1 MRKRIKQ
8 LARGKFEYAKPELQ
22 ISEEEIAFSCLE
34 GEEYEGEF
42 TIVAANHVKI
52 RGLVYSTNPRMECL
66 TPQFEGETVRIRY
79 QFHSYGLNEGLTETG
94 DFVIVCNQNEIS
106 LSFCATISKK
116 YVDTSVGIVK
126 NLYDFS
132 QLAKSNWSEAF
143 QLFYHKNFSNVIK
156 ANEIKENMIYR
167 GIIAA
172 KPSNQNMEEFLIGIR
187 KKEKISF
194 TVDKAQF
201 ELHGVTET
209 LKESVEIKKDNWG
222 YIEINATCDGD
233 FVRIEKKKIR
243 SEDFIGSVYTFE
255 FYIDKKE
262 LHAGRNFARIIL
274 SSVYETKTIEIVA
287 EAKER
292 SNDLKNNSTRE
303 KTGASESVPEY
314 LQKKEYLAG
323 IMELYQAYRL
333 KRIVTGVWANE
344 TVEILN
350 HLHALEPEEPMH
362 VLMKAQC
369 LIINRQR
376 QEAEWILEEFKRE
389 WIDRKSP
396 VWGYYLYIMTLIE
409 REPTY
414 VDRLT
419 KEIEGVFHE
428 NPDSVLLFWVLTFLQ
443 EKYFNNN
450 ALKLQTIEYWV
461 MKGCSSPYLYLE
473 SYYLIWQD
481 PYLLTKLKDFEIRVL
496 RWAVRHRAITKDIA
510 IQIFQ
515 IMETEKEFKPVL
527 YDLLC
532 AAYEANPKPEYVGI
546 ICSYLIKGQQFDNKY
561 HHWFE
566 MGIELELRITSL
578 YEAYL
583 LSMDE
588 REIAPVP
595 KIIQMYFQYDSGLPY
610 KKMAVLYNNII
621 ASKTI
626 NPEVYQRY
634 CRAMGKFSME
644 QIIAGHM
651 DDNLAVVYDDMLDL
665 GVINGEIAR
674 ALAHIIFTHKV
685 VVFDK
690 KMVRAII
697 YQRQLKDPQIVP
709 IVDNTAYFQLYS
721 QEYVLLFED
730 EKGQRYT
737 TGSIPHQLQCLM
749 DAHKYLEKC
758 LELSPHQL
766 PYLISYFDTRQNY
779 LTFAPGDKERFR
791 ILMFSEAISP
801 EYKSKMLPE
810 ILRFYQIN
818 AYDGMIEEYLT
829 KADYSKLE
837 ESTRRFAIELL
848 VENHL
853 FDFAYE
859 KVTEYGIDQIG
870 SAAKVALAS
879 YMIAQTDYE
888 EDEFLIRL
896 SATAFRAKKYND
908 KMLAYLC
915 QHFSGSTRDMLKL
928 WSVAKDYDIELFDLS
943 ERILVQALY
952 AENLIADCIPVFA
965 YFYEAGGKDFITLA
979 YVTEC
984 AHRYFV
990 DNELLDDDIFELI
1003 QARYVYN
1010 LELNDA
1016 CKLALLRRFSEIPN
1030 LSERQL
1036 TMEDELLAEY
1046 TRRNMH
1052 FAFYKR
1058 LNQELVLKYHLY
1070 DKVFL
1075 EYRTNPHSHVML
1087 HYSRDEDG
1095 ENFIKEDMLD
1105 VYDGIFV
1112 KSFVMFF
1119 GEAVQYYISEE
1130 RGNEIEVTESSR
1142 IVNNDVYNKNDE
1154 SRYNLLNQML
1164 ISNTLQEEQELYYAM
1179 KQYSGYNEV
1188 TKNLFKII

>member
-8 LARGKFEYAKPELQ
+8 LARGKFEYAKPQLQ
-22 ISEEEIAFSCLE
+22 ISEEEIAFTVIE
-34 GEEYEGEF
+34 GEDYEGSF
-42 TIVAANHVKI
+42 TISSENPVKL

-79 QFHSYGLNEGLTETG
+79 QFHSFGLSEGQTEKG
-94 DFVIVCNQNEIS
+94 DFVIICEQNEIS
-106 LSFCATISKK
+106 LSFCASVSKK
-116 YVDTSVGIVK
+116 YADTSIGTVK

-143 QLFYHKNFSNVIK
+143 QLFYHKDFSNIIK
-156 ANEIKENMIYR
+156 ENEIKEGMIYR
-167 GIIAA
+167 GIMGA

-187 KKEKISF
+187 KKDKVSF
-194 TVDKAQF
+194 SLSKKSLEF
-201 ELHGVTET
+201 YNLRET
-209 LKESVEIKKDNWG
+209 IKESIEIKKDNWG
-222 YIEINATCDGD
+222 YIEINATCEED

-243 SEDFIGSVYTFE
+243 SEDFIGSVYSFE
-255 FYIDKKE
+255 FFVDVNQ
-262 LHAGRNFARIIL
+262 LHAGKNFARITL
-274 SSVYETKTIEIVA
+274 SSVYETQTIEIVA
-287 EAKER
+287 
-292 SNDLKNNSTRE
+292 
-303 KTGASESVPEY
+303 SVSDRAQKDEPMT
-314 LQKKEYLAG
+314 LQKKECQAG

-344 TVEILN
+344 TIEILN

-376 QEAEWILEEFKRE
+376 QEAEWILDEFKRE
-389 WIDRKSP
+389 WLDRRSP
-396 VWGYYLYIMTLIE
+396 IWAYFLYIMTLIE

-414 VDRLT
+414 VDKLT
-419 KEIEGVFHE
+419 KEIEGIFHE
-428 NPDSVLLFWVLTFLQ
+428 NPDSVLCFWILTFLQ
-443 EKYFNNN
+443 EQYFNNN
-450 ALKLQTIEYWV
+450 ALKLKSIGYWV

-473 SYYLIWQD
+473 AYYLIWQD
-481 PYLLTKLKDFEIRVL
+481 PYLLTKLDEFEVRVL

-515 IMETEKEFKPVL
+515 IMETEKGFKPVL

-532 AAYEANPKPEYVGI
+532 AAYEANPKPEYVGV
-546 ICSYLIKGQQFDNKY
+546 ICSYLIKGQQYDHKY

-566 MGIELELRITSL
+566 TGIELELRITSL

-583 LSMDE
+583 MSMDE
-588 REIAPVP
+588 RRIAPVP

-621 ASKTI
+621 ASKTV

-634 CRAMGKFSME
+634 CRAMGKFAME

-674 ALAHIIFTHKV
+674 SLSHIIFTHKV
-685 VVFDK
+685 VVFDE

-721 QEYVLLFED
+721 KEYVIVFED
-730 EKGQRYT
+730 EKGQRFA
-737 TGSIPHQLQCLM
+737 GSIPHQLQSLM

-758 LELSPHQL
+758 MELAPQQL
-766 PYLISYFDTRQNY
+766 PYLLSYFDTRQNY
-779 LTFAPGDKERFR
+779 LTFAPEDKEHFR
-791 ILMFSEAISP
+791 ILMFSEAISA

-810 ILRFYQIN
+810 ILRFYQVH

-829 KADYSKLE
+829 RADYSRLE
-837 ESTRRFAIELL
+837 ANTRRFAMELL

-853 FDFAYE
+853 FAIAYE
-859 KVTEYGIDQIG
+859 KVMEYGIDQIG

-879 YMIAQTDYE
+879 HMITRTEYE

-896 SATAFRAKKYND
+896 AVTAFRAKKYND
-908 KMLAYLC
+908 KILSYLC
-915 QHFSGSTRDMLKL
+915 QHFSGPSRDMLRL
-928 WSVAKDYDIELFDLS
+928 WCAAQDYEIELFDLS
-943 ERILVQALY
+943 ERLLVQTMY
-952 AENLIADCIPVFA
+952 AEDLIHETMPVFA
-965 YFYEAGGKDFITLA
+965 YYYEAGGKDFVTLA
-979 YVTEC
+979 YITEC

-990 DNELLDDDIFELI
+990 DNETIDDDIFELI
-1003 QARYVYN
+1003 QARYIYN

-1016 CKLALLRRFSEIPN
+1016 CKLALLRRYSELVN
-1030 LSERQL
+1030 LTDKQL
-1036 TMEDELLAEY
+1036 TIEDELLAEY

-1058 LNQELVLKYHLY
+1058 LNQELILKYHLY

-1130 RGNEIEVTESSR
+1130 HNNEIQVTESSR
-1142 IVNNDVYNKNDE
+1142 IVNNDVYNKNDV

-1164 ISNTLQEEQELYYAM
+1164 ISNTLQEEQELYRAM
-1179 KQYSGYNEV
+1179 KQYAGYEDV
-1188 TKNLFKII
+1188 TRNIFKLL

>member
-8 LARGKFEYAKPELQ
+8 LARGKFEYAKPQLQ
-22 ISEEEIAFSCLE
+22 ISEEEITFTVIE
-34 GEEYEGEF
+34 GEDYEGDF
-42 TIVAANHVKI
+42 LITSDNPIKL

-66 TPQFEGETVRIRY
+66 TPQFEGEKVRIRY
-79 QFHSYGLNEGLTETG
+79 QFHSFGLSEGETEKG
-94 DFVIVCNQNEIS
+94 DFVIICEQNEIS
-106 LSFCATISKK
+106 LSFCVSISRK
-116 YVDTSVGIVK
+116 YAETSVGTVK

-143 QLFYHKNFSNVIK
+143 QLFYHKDFPNLIK
-156 ANEIKENMIYR
+156 ENEIKEGMIYR
-167 GIIAA
+167 GIMGA

-187 KKEKISF
+187 KKEKVSF
-194 TVDKAQF
+194 SLSKNSLEF
-201 ELHGVTET
+201 YNLRET
-209 LKESVEIKKDNWG
+209 IKESVEIKKDNWG
-222 YIEINATCDGD
+222 YLEINVTCDGD
-233 FVRIEKKKIR
+233 FLRMEKKKIR
-243 SEDFIGSVYTFE
+243 SEDFIGSVYSFE
-255 FYIDKKE
+255 FYVDIKE
-262 LHAGRNFARIIL
+262 LHAGKNFAHITL
-274 SSVYETKTIEIVA
+274 SSVYETKTIEVVA
-287 EAKER
+287 STGDKAQKKEP
-292 SNDLKNNSTRE
+292 LM
-303 KTGASESVPEY
+303 
-314 LQKKEYLAG
+314 LQKKECQAG

-344 TVEILN
+344 TIEILN

-362 VLMKAQC
+362 LLMKAQC

-376 QEAEWILEEFKRE
+376 QEAEWILDEFKRE
-389 WIDRKSP
+389 WLDRHSP
-396 VWGYYLYIMTLIE
+396 IWAYYLYILTLIE

-414 VDRLT
+414 VDKLT
-419 KEIEGVFHE
+419 KEIEGIFHE
-428 NPDSVLLFWVLTFLQ
+428 NPDSVLCFWILTFLQ
-443 EKYFNNN
+443 EQYFNNN
-450 ALKLQTIEYWV
+450 ALKLKSIGYWV

-473 SYYLIWQD
+473 AYYLIWQD
-481 PYLLTKLKDFEIRVL
+481 PYLLAKLDDFEVRVL

-510 IQIFQ
+510 VQIFQ

-532 AAYEANPKPEYVGI
+532 AAYEVNPKPEYVGI
-546 ICSYLIKGQQFDNKY
+546 ICSYLIKGQQYDNKY

-566 MGIELELRITSL
+566 TGIELELRITSL

-588 REIAPVP
+588 RKIVPVP
-595 KIIQMYFQYDSGLPY
+595 RIIQMYFQYDSGLPY

-621 ASKTI
+621 ASKTT

-634 CRAMGKFSME
+634 CRAMGKFAME

-665 GVINGEIAR
+665 GVINEEIAR
-674 ALAHIIFTHKV
+674 SLSHIIFTHKV

-721 QEYVLLFED
+721 KEYVILFED

-737 TGSIPHQLQCLM
+737 GSIAHQLQSLM
-749 DAHKYLEKC
+749 DAHKYLDKC
-758 LELSPHQL
+758 MELAPQQL
-766 PYLISYFDTRQNY
+766 SYLIPYFDTRQNY
-779 LTFAPGDKERFR
+779 LTFAPEDKEYFR
-791 ILMFSEAISP
+791 ILMFSEAISS
-801 EYKSKMLPE
+801 EYKSKMLTE
-810 ILRFYQIN
+810 ILRFYQVH

-829 KADYSKLE
+829 RADYSKLE
-837 ESTRRFAIELL
+837 ANTRRFAMELL

-853 FDFAYE
+853 FAIAYE
-859 KVTEYGIDQIG
+859 KVMEYGIDQIG

-879 YMIAQTDYE
+879 YMITKTEYE

-896 SATAFRAKKYND
+896 AATAFRAKKYND
-908 KMLAYLC
+908 KILSYLC
-915 QHFSGSTRDMLKL
+915 QHFSGPSMDMLRL
-928 WSVAKDYDIELFDLS
+928 WQIAHEYEIDLFELS
-943 ERILVQALY
+943 ERLLVQTMY
-952 AENLIADCIPVFA
+952 AENLIHEIMPAFA
-965 YFYEAGGKDFITLA
+965 YYYEAGGKDFVTLA
-979 YVTEC
+979 YITEC

-990 DNELLDDDIFELI
+990 ENEMLDEDIFELI
-1003 QARYVYN
+1003 QTRYIYN

-1016 CKLALLRRFSEIPN
+1016 CKLALLRHYSEVIN
-1030 LSERQL
+1030 LTEKQL
-1036 TMEDELLAEY
+1036 TIEDELLAEF

-1058 LNQELVLKYHLY
+1058 LDQDLVLKYHLY

-1112 KSFVMFF
+1112 KSFIMFF

-1130 RGNEIEVTESSR
+1130 HGSEIQVTESSR
-1142 IVNNDVYNKNDE
+1142 IVNNDVYNKNDV
-1154 SRYNLLNQML
+1154 SRYNLINQML
-1164 ISNTLQEEQELYYAM
+1164 ISNTLQEEQELYRAM
-1179 KQYSGYNEV
+1179 KQYAGYEDV
-1188 TKNLFKII
+1188 TKNVFELL

>member
-8 LARGKFEYAKPELQ
+8 LARGKFEYAKPELH
-22 ISEEEIAFSCLE
+22 ISEEEIVFSCLE

-42 TIVAANHVKI
+42 TISSANHVKI
-52 RGLVYSTNPRMECL
+52 RGLVYSNNPRMECL

-79 QFHSYGLNEGLTETG
+79 QFHSYGLSEGLTEKG
-94 DFVIVCNQNEIS
+94 EFVVVCDQNEIS
-106 LSFCATISKK
+106 LSFCASISKK
-116 YVDTSVGIVK
+116 YADTSVGVVK

-132 QLAKSNWSEAF
+132 QLAKANWSEAF

-156 ANEIKENMIYR
+156 ANEIKESMIYR
-167 GIIAA
+167 GIISA

-187 KKEKISF
+187 KKDKVSF
-194 TVDKAQF
+194 SLDKTQL
-201 ELHGVTET
+201 ELNDITET
-209 LKESVEIKKDNWG
+209 LKECVEIKKDNWG
-222 YIEINATCDGD
+222 YIEINAVCEAD
-233 FVRIEKKKIR
+233 FIRIEKKKIR
-243 SEDFIGSVYTFE
+243 SEDFIGSSYAFE
-255 FYIDKKE
+255 LFIDVNA
-262 LHAGRNFARIIL
+262 LHAGKNFARITL
-274 SSVYETKTIEIVA
+274 SSVYETQTIEILA
-287 EAKER
+287 QA
-292 SNDLKNNSTRE
+292 
-303 KTGASESVPEY
+303 
-314 LQKKEYLAG
+314 KKEDTKNLADNQSIPAYLEKKECLAG

-344 TVEILN
+344 TIEILN
-350 HLHALEPEEPMH
+350 HLHTLEPEEPMH
-362 VLMKAQC
+362 MLMKAQC

-376 QEAEWILEEFKRE
+376 QDAEWILDEFKRE

-396 VWGYYLYIMTLIE
+396 VWAYYLYIMTLIE
-409 REPTY
+409 REPSY

-419 KEIEGVFHE
+419 KDIEVIFHE
-428 NPDSVLLFWVLTFLQ
+428 NPDSILCFWVLTFLQ

-450 ALKLQTIEYWV
+450 ALKLKSIEYWV
-461 MKGCSSPYLYLE
+461 MKGCSSPYMYLE
-473 SYYLIWQD
+473 AYYLIWQD
-481 PYLLTKLKDFEIRVL
+481 PYLLTKLEDFEIRVL
-496 RWAVRHRAITKDIA
+496 RWAVRRRAITKDIA

-532 AAYEANPKPEYVGI
+532 AAYEANPKPEYVGV
-546 ICSYLIKGQQFDNKY
+546 ICSYLIKGQQFAHKY

-566 MGIELELRITSL
+566 TGIELELRITSL

-588 REIAPVP
+588 RKIAPVP
-595 KIIQMYFQYDSGLPY
+595 KIIQMYFQYDCGLPY

-621 ASKTI
+621 ASKTT
-626 NPEVYQRY
+626 NPGVYQSY
-634 CRAMGKFSME
+634 CRAMGKFAME
-644 QIIAGHM
+644 QILAGHM

-665 GVINGEIAR
+665 GVINGEMAR
-674 ALAHIIFTHKV
+674 ALSHIIFTHKV
-685 VVFDK
+685 VVFDS

-697 YQRQLKDPQIVP
+697 YQRQMKDPQIVP
-709 IVDNTAYFQLYS
+709 IVENTAYFQLYS
-721 QEYVLLFED
+721 QEYVILFED
-730 EKGQRYT
+730 EKGQRFT
-737 TGSIPHQLQCLM
+737 TGSIAHQLQSLM
-749 DAHKYLEKC
+749 DAHKYLAKC
-758 LELSPHQL
+758 MELAPQQL
-766 PYLISYFDTRQNY
+766 PYLISYFATRQNY
-779 LTFAPGDKERFR
+779 LTFAPGDKEHFR

-801 EYKSKMLPE
+801 EYKSKLLPE

-818 AYDGMIEEYLT
+818 AYDGAIEEYLS

-837 ESTRRFAIELL
+837 ETTRRFAMELC
-848 VENHL
+848 VDNHL

-859 KVTEYGIDQIG
+859 KVMEYGIDQIG

-879 YMIAQTDYE
+879 QMITRMEFE
-888 EDEFLIRL
+888 EDEFLMRL
-896 SATAFRAKKYND
+896 AVTAFRAKKYNE
-908 KMLAYLC
+908 KTVAYLC
-915 QHFSGSTRDMLKL
+915 QHFSGPTRDMLKL
-928 WSVAKDYDIELFDLS
+928 WSVSRDYDIDVFELS

-952 AENLIADCIPVFA
+952 AENCIAECMPVFA
-965 YFYEAGGKDFITLA
+965 YYYEAGGKDFVTLA

-1003 QARYVYN
+1003 QARYMYN

-1016 CKLALLRRFSEIPN
+1016 CKLALLRKYSELSNI
-1030 LSERQL
+1030 SERQFVVS
-1036 TMEDELLAEY
+1036 DELLAEY

-1058 LNQELVLKYHLY
+1058 LNPELVLKYHLY
-1070 DKVFL
+1070 DKVYL

-1095 ENFIKEDMLD
+1095 DNFIREDMLD

-1130 RGNEIEVTESSR
+1130 HNNETEVTESSR

-1164 ISNTLQEEQELYYAM
+1164 ISNTLQEEQELYHAM

-1188 TKNLFKII
+1188 TKTVFKLL

>member
-8 LARGKFEYAKPELQ
+8 LARGKFEYAKPQLQ
-22 ISEEEIAFSCLE
+22 ISEEEIAFTVIE
-34 GEEYEGEF
+34 GEDYEGSF
-42 TIVAANHVKI
+42 TITSENPVKL

-79 QFHSYGLNEGLTETG
+79 QFHSFGLSEGETEKG
-94 DFVIVCNQNEIS
+94 DFVIICEQNEIS
-106 LSFCATISKK
+106 LSFCVSISKK
-116 YVDTSVGIVK
+116 YAETSVGTVK

-132 QLAKSNWSEAF
+132 QLAKANWSEAF
-143 QLFYHKNFSNVIK
+143 QLFYHKDFPNLIK
-156 ANEIKENMIYR
+156 ENEIKEGMIYR
-167 GIIAA
+167 GIMGA

-187 KKEKISF
+187 KKEKVSF
-194 TVDKAQF
+194 SLSKTSLEF
-201 ELHGVTET
+201 YNLRET
-209 LKESVEIKKDNWG
+209 IKESIEIKKDNWG
-222 YIEINATCDGD
+222 YLEINVTCDGD
-233 FVRIEKKKIR
+233 FLRIEKKKIR
-243 SEDFIGSVYTFE
+243 SEDFIGSVYSFE
-255 FYIDKKE
+255 FFIDTQE
-262 LHAGRNFARIIL
+262 LHAGRNYAQIKL
-274 SSVYETKTIEIVA
+274 SSVYETQTIEIVA
-287 EAKER
+287 GTGDKTQKKE
-292 SNDLKNNSTRE
+292 
-303 KTGASESVPEY
+303 PMM
-314 LQKKEYLAG
+314 LQKKECQAG

-344 TVEILN
+344 TIEILN

-376 QEAEWILEEFKRE
+376 QEAEWILDEFKRE
-389 WIDRKSP
+389 WLDRRSP
-396 VWGYYLYIMTLIE
+396 IWAYYLYIMTLIE

-414 VDRLT
+414 VDKLT
-419 KEIEGVFHE
+419 KEIEGIFHE
-428 NPDSVLLFWVLTFLQ
+428 NPDSVLCFWILTFLQ
-443 EKYFNNN
+443 EQYFNNN
-450 ALKLQTIEYWV
+450 ALKLKSIGYWA

-473 SYYLIWQD
+473 AYYLIWQE
-481 PYLLTKLKDFEIRVL
+481 PYLLAKLDDFEVRVL

-510 IQIFQ
+510 IQIFR

-527 YDLLC
+527 YDLFC
-532 AAYEANPKPEYVGI
+532 AAYEVNPKPEYVGV
-546 ICSYLIKGQQFDNKY
+546 ICSYLIKGQQYDNKY

-566 MGIELELRITSL
+566 TGIELELRITSL

-583 LSMDE
+583 MSMDE
-588 REIAPVP
+588 RKIVPVP
-595 KIIQMYFQYDSGLPY
+595 KIIQMYFQYDCGLPY

-621 ASKTI
+621 ASKTTS
-626 NPEVYQRY
+626 PEVYQRY
-634 CRAMGKFSME
+634 CRAMGKFAME

-665 GVINGEIAR
+665 GVINEEIAR
-674 ALAHIIFTHKV
+674 SLSHIIFTHKV

-709 IVDNTAYFQLYS
+709 IVGNTAYFQLYS
-721 QEYVLLFED
+721 KEYVILFED

-737 TGSIPHQLQCLM
+737 GSIAHQLQSLM
-749 DAHKYLEKC
+749 DAHKYLDKC
-758 LELSPHQL
+758 MELAPQQL
-766 PYLISYFDTRQNY
+766 SYLISYFDTRQSY
-779 LTFAPGDKERFR
+779 LTFAPEDKEHFR
-791 ILMFSEAISP
+791 ILMFSEAISS

-810 ILRFYQIN
+810 ILRFYQVN

-829 KADYSKLE
+829 RADYSKLE
-837 ESTRRFAIELL
+837 ANTRRFAMELL

-853 FDFAYE
+853 FAFAYE
-859 KVTEYGIDQIG
+859 KVMEYGIDQIG

-879 YMIAQTDYE
+879 YMITKTEYE

-896 SATAFRAKKYND
+896 AATAFRAQKYND
-908 KMLAYLC
+908 KILAYLC
-915 QHFSGSTRDMLKL
+915 QHFTGPSKDMLRL
-928 WSVAKDYDIELFDLS
+928 WQVAQEYEIDLFDLS
-943 ERILVQALY
+943 ERLLVQTMY
-952 AENLIADCIPVFA
+952 AENLIHETMPAFV
-965 YFYEAGGKDFITLA
+965 YYYETGGKDFVTLA
-979 YVTEC
+979 YVTES

-990 DNELLDDDIFELI
+990 DNEMIDEDIFELI
-1003 QARYVYN
+1003 QSRYIYN

-1016 CKLALLRRFSEIPN
+1016 CKLALLRRYSEIMN
-1030 LSERQL
+1030 LTEKQL
-1036 TMEDELLAEY
+1036 TIEDELLAEY

-1058 LNQELVLKYHLY
+1058 LNQDLVLKYHLY

-1075 EYRTNPHSHVML
+1075 EYRTNPHNHVML

-1112 KSFVMFF
+1112 KSFIMFF

-1130 RGNEIEVTESSR
+1130 HGSEIQVTESSR
-1142 IVNNDVYNKNDE
+1142 IVNNDVYNKNDV
-1154 SRYNLLNQML
+1154 SRYNLINQML
-1164 ISNTLQEEQELYYAM
+1164 ISNTLQEEQELYRAM
-1179 KQYSGYNEV
+1179 KQYAGYEDV
-1188 TKNLFKII
+1188 TKNIFKLL

>member
-8 LARGKFEYAKPELQ
+8 LARGKFEYAKPQLQ
-22 ISEEEIAFSCLE
+22 LSEEEIAFTVIE
-34 GEEYEGEF
+34 GDEYEGSF
-42 TIVAANHVKI
+42 TITSENLAKI
-52 RGLVYSTNPRMECL
+52 RGIVYSTNPRMECL

-79 QFHSYGLNEGLTETG
+79 QFHSHGLSEGLTEKG

-106 LSFCATISKK
+106 LSFCASISKK
-116 YVDTSVGIVK
+116 YADTSVGTVK

-132 QLAKSNWSEAF
+132 QLAKANWSEAF
-143 QLFYHKNFSNVIK
+143 QLFYHKDFVNVIK
-156 ANEIKENMIYR
+156 ANEIKESMIYR
-167 GIIAA
+167 GIITA

-187 KKEKISF
+187 KKEKVSF
-194 TVDKAQF
+194 SLDKSRF
-201 ELHGVTET
+201 ELYGVTET

-222 YIEINATCDGD
+222 YIEIKAACEEE

-255 FYIDKKE
+255 FYIDATM
-262 LHAGRNFARIIL
+262 LHAGKNFARITL
-274 SSVYETKTIEIVA
+274 SSVYETKTIEIAVSSA
-287 EAKER
+287 
-292 SNDLKNNSTRE
+292 E
-303 KTGASESVPEY
+303 KTVGNEAENVPSY
-314 LQKKEYLAG
+314 LQKKECLAG

-344 TVEILN
+344 TIEILD

-362 VLMKAQC
+362 ILMKAQC

-409 REPTY
+409 REPSY

-419 KEIEGVFHE
+419 KEIEGIFHE
-428 NPDSVLLFWVLTFLQ
+428 NPDSVLLFWVLSFLQ
-443 EKYFNNN
+443 EQYFNNN
-450 ALKLQTIEYWV
+450 GLKLKSIEYWV
-461 MKGCSSPYLYLE
+461 MQGCSSPYLYLE
-473 SYYLIWQD
+473 AYYLIWQD
-481 PYLLTKLKDFEIRVL
+481 PYLLTKLGDFEVRVL
-496 RWAVRHRAITKDIA
+496 RWAVHRRAITKDIA

-527 YDLLC
+527 YELLC
-532 AAYEANPKPEYVGI
+532 AAYEANPKPEYVGV

-561 HHWFE
+561 HRWFE

-588 REIAPVP
+588 RKIVPVP

-610 KKMAVLYNNII
+610 RKMAVLYNNII
-621 ASKTI
+621 ASKTT

-634 CRAMGKFSME
+634 CRAMSKFAME
-644 QIIAGHM
+644 QILAGHM

-674 ALAHIIFTHKV
+674 ALSRIIFTHKV

-697 YQRQLKDPQIVP
+697 YQRQMKDPQIVP
-709 IVDNTAYFQLYS
+709 IVDNTAYFQLYTK
-721 QEYVLLFED
+721 EYVILFED

-737 TGSIPHQLQCLM
+737 GSIPHQLQSLM
-749 DAHKYLEKC
+749 DAHKYLDKC
-758 LELSPHQL
+758 LELAPHQL

-779 LTFAPGDKERFR
+779 LTFVPEDKEHFR
-791 ILMFSEAISP
+791 ILMFSEAIST

-818 AYDGMIEEYLT
+818 AYDAAIEDYLT

-837 ESTRRFAIELL
+837 DSTRRFAMELL

-853 FDFAYE
+853 FEEAYE

-870 SAAKVALAS
+870 SASKVALAS
-879 YMIAQTDYE
+879 HMITETDYE

-896 SATAFRAKKYND
+896 SAAAFRAKKYNNTL
-908 KMLAYLC
+908 LAYLC
-915 QHFSGSTRDMLKL
+915 QHFSGPSTDMLRL
-928 WSVAKDYDIELFDLS
+928 WQASNGSEIDKFELS
-943 ERILVQALY
+943 ERLLVQTLY
-952 AENLIADCIPVFA
+952 TENLVLDCMPVFA
-965 YFYEAGGKDFITLA
+965 QYYEAGGKDFVTLA
-979 YVTEC
+979 YITEC

-990 DNELLDDDIFELI
+990 DSEKIDDDIFALI
-1003 QARYVYN
+1003 EARYIYN

-1016 CKLALLRRFSEIPN
+1016 CKLALLRRYSEVPN
-1030 LSERQL
+1030 LTERQFAI
-1036 TMEDELLAEY
+1036 EDELLAEY

-1058 LNQELVLKYHLY
+1058 LDKELVLKYHLY

-1095 ENFIKEDMLD
+1095 ENFIKEDMPD

-1130 RGNEIEVTESSR
+1130 RNNEIQVTESSR

-1164 ISNTLQEEQELYYAM
+1164 ISNTLQEEQELYHAM
-1179 KQYSGYNEV
+1179 KQYAGYNEV
-1188 TKNLFKII
+1188 TRNIFKLL